1 MTHTQTAEP
10 LSPEATTRLDRLFR
24 PRSIAVLGASASPG
38 KLGSAMVDAI
48 NRGNDGSLAVF
59 AVNPKADA
67 ASFHPSLAS
76 ATAAH
81 GRAIDLA
88 VLCIP
93 AAATPAALLEAAG
106 AGVGAAL
113 ICSGGFA
120 EAGPAG
126 IDIQEQIARIC
137 ARTGIR
143 VLGPNTS
150 GFFRPPSTIRVSF
163 VPTVEHL
170 RAGTVAVVAASGGMN
185 HALSFLLSERGVGIG
200 LGVGLGNCVDVT
212 NTDVLA
218 YLRDDDSITA
228 IALHVESIS
237 DGEALLDAV
246 RAVTAQKP
254 VVAIAVGR
262 SDVSAFSESHT
273 GALATSWRTTRALL
287 AEAGAVVV
295 DSEHELVDALAVLS
309 RIRLRACAKP
319 GIGLVTAQAGPGL
332 MVLDDLLTHQVAV
345 PPLTSPTRTSM
356 AELLPPMTFQGNP
369 VDTGRPGTTFGQV
382 LSTTAADPGIDA
394 LAVYALAEPD
404 AIDLA
409 DAVRQSGVH
418 TRLPVVIGIGG
429 PAAVVDATSAAA
441 AELGVPVLPSPTALA
456 TGVRALVADAQTRQL
471 SCSEGAAPAPR
482 TETIVFPADED
493 AAKNLLDALGITTP
507 QRRVCRDRA
516 AAHHALGALRLPL
529 AVKTLDATV
538 LHKTDIGGVHL
549 GIRTAGELDAA
560 LDALEAIGSPAY
572 LLETMAEPG
581 VDLFLGVRR
590 DPVFG
595 PIVVAGLGG
604 TAAEAIGDVA
614 IRSHRIT
621 HAAAA
626 AMLDDLQRAPL
637 LDGWRGGPT
646 LDRAE
651 FARLAVTLAHYL
663 ADHPEVGDIEINPLR
678 LTGTGLTALDAVV
691 LPAPERDFGSEGRLP

>member
-1 MTHTQTAEP
+1 MTHTPIGDP
-10 LSPEATTRLDRLFR
+10 LVPEATTGLDRLFR
-24 PRSIAVLGASASPG
+24 PRSIAVVGASVSPG
-38 KLGSAMVDAI
+38 KLGSVMVEAI
-48 NRGNDGSLAVF
+48 TRGNDGSLAVF
-59 AVNPKADA
+59 AVNPKIDA
-67 ASFHPSLAS
+67 AGFHPSLAS

-93 AAATPAALLEAAG
+93 AAATPAVLLEAAG

-120 EAGPAG
+120 ETGPEG
-126 IDIQEQIARIC
+126 IAVQEQLAQIC

-150 GFFRPPSTIRVSF
+150 GFFRPPSSTRVSF

-170 RAGTVAVVAASGGMN
+170 CAGTVAVVAASGGMN

-212 NTDVLA
+212 NTDVLD

-228 IALHVESIS
+228 IALHMESIT
-237 DGEALLDAV
+237 DGEALLAAV
-246 RAVTAQKP
+246 RALTAEKP
-254 VVAIAVGR
+254 VVAIAIGR
-262 SDVSAFSESHT
+262 SDVSAFSASHT
-273 GALATSWRTTRALL
+273 GALATSWKTTRALL

-309 RIRLRACAKP
+309 RTRLRASAKP

-332 MVLDDLLTHQVAV
+332 MVLDDLLAHDVAV
-345 PPLTSPTRTSM
+345 PPLTASTLADM
-356 AELLPPMTFQGNP
+356 ARLLPPMTFQGNP
-369 VDTGRPGTTFGQV
+369 VDTGRPGATFAAV
-382 LSTTAADPGIDA
+382 LSTTAADPAIDA

-409 DAVRQSGVH
+409 DAVRQSGVPS
-418 TRLPVVIGIGG
+418 RLPIVLGIGG
-429 PAAVVDATSAAA
+429 PAAVVDTTSTVA

-456 TGVRALVADAQTRQL
+456 TGVRALVQDARAQYLGTPDLVRPTPL
-471 SCSEGAAPAPR
+471 A
-482 TETIVFPADED
+482 ETLAFPADED

-507 QRRVCRDRA
+507 GRRVCSDRVT
-516 AAHHALGALRLPL
+516 AHHALGELRLPL

-549 GIRTAGELDAA
+549 GTRTPGELDAA
-560 LDALEAIGSPAY
+560 LDALDGIDAPAY

-626 AMLDDLQRAPL
+626 AMLDDLQCAPL

-646 LDRAE
+646 LDRDE

-678 LTGTGLTALDAVV
+678 LTTDGLTALDGVV
-691 LPAPERDFGSEGRLP
+691 LPSPERDFSSEGQLR